1 VWLTL
6 HVQRTDAQALADA
19 LELDVHSTGICLA
32 CLCSVSFALD
42 AGDESG
48 IRRATN
54 YFAPALWAEG
64 LALPARR
71 ALERARVA
79 GVAYAEEAIADIER
93 RGARSP
99 VVHAIVRRLGRDLLE
114 EMNLPR
120 RADVIPLG
128 DRR

>member
-1 VWLTL
+1 M
-6 HVQRTDAQALADA
+6 RRSDADALADA
-19 LELDVHSTGICLA
+19 LELDVHDTGICLA

-42 AGDESG
+42 KGDESG
-48 IRRATN
+48 IRRATS

-71 ALERARVA
+71 ALERARVNS
-79 GVAYAEEAIADIER
+79 VPNAEEAIAEIER

-114 EMNLPR
+114 EMDLPR
-120 RADVIPLG
+120 RADVIPLTG
-128 DRR
+128 RR

>member
-1 VWLTL
+1 M
-6 HVQRTDAQALADA
+6 RRIDAQELADA

-42 AGDESG
+42 RGDEAD
-48 IRRATN
+48 IRRTTN
-54 YFAPALWAEG
+54 QLAPDLWAEG

-71 ALERARVA
+71 ALERARVKGLA
-79 GVAYAEEAIADIER
+79 HADEAIAEVER
-93 RGARSP
+93 RGARST

-114 EMNLPR
+114 EMELPR
-120 RADVIPLG
+120 RADVIPLA